1 MTAMPR
7 YVAFLRAVSPMNAS
21 MPALRRCFERAGFE
35 HVRTVLSSGNVVFD
49 ARAASER
56 ALERRAEA
64 AMANE
69 LGRTF
74 FTIVRSV
81 AALKRL
87 IGADPYAGFR
97 LPRNAKRVVSILRER
112 HKGKLALP
120 PEVDGARTLAVRW
133 DTVRK
138 CAAA

>member
-1 MTAMPR
+1 ME
-7 YVAFLRAVSPMNAS
+7 N
-21 MPALRRCFERAGFE
+21 
-35 HVRTVLSSGNVVFD
+35 VFD

>member
-1 MTAMPR
+1 MPR

-21 MPALRRCFERAGFE
+21 MP
-35 HVRTVLSSGNVVFD
+35 
-49 ARAASER
+49 

-97 LPRNAKRVVSILRER
+97 LPRNAKRVVSFLRER
-112 HKGKLALP
+112 HKGNPALP
-120 PEVDGARTLAVRW
+120 PVVDGARILAVRQGEVFTAYVPSPRGPAFMRLIEKTFGTNVTTRTW